1 MPRRSCL
8 GFHFFWFP
16 LFVWVRR
23 LWREMWWPMGKRDQT
38 LSQFCSCCCDKT
50 PWWKS
55 LKGEQVYASSQFRQ
69 QFVPVV
75 ESLWQGLKAA
85 GHVHRQ
91 EQRERMSA
99 NMPRAQTGAEREW
112 VHTRLCSTHFLN
124 SHSSGSPTMAMVT
137 RTVTGS
143 SHFHQHIQDNP
154 PQHIHR
160 PAWPRQP
167 SLSLS
172 SQLVLECC

>member
-1 MPRRSCL
+1 MKELS

-38 LSQFCSCCCDKT
+38 LSQFCPCCCDKT

-55 LKGEQVYASSQFRQ
+55 LKGKQVYVSSQFRQ

-75 ESLWQGLKAA
+75 ESLWQGLEAS

-91 EQRERMSA
+91 ERRE
-99 NMPRAQTGAEREW
+99 NE
-112 VHTRLCSTHFLN
+112 CTHACTQLTF
-124 SHSSGSPTMAMVT
+124 
-137 RTVTGS
+137 S
-143 SHFHQHIQDNP
+143 SHIVQDLP
-154 PQHIHR
+154 LWQWWH
-160 PAWPRQP
+160 AQW
-167 SLSLS
+167 LSLPTSVSIFKIIPHSISTGQLDLDSPHWASPLS
-172 SQLVLECC
+172 SF